1 VTRALNVLA
10 WIGTGLVFVA
20 AAVRILGWAD
30 AMTVSPDMDRYAM
43 FASWAGLALVLL
55 YTLGQWRQI
64 VAWFGHRNARYGTL
78 ASVSVLV
85 GLGILVA
92 ANYLAN
98 RENKR
103 WDLTENRQF
112 TLSDQTVKLLQG
124 LTAPVK
130 FVVFDRNTNFD
141 RFRTR
146 LTNYEYNSRQVS
158 TEYIDPDQ
166 RPVQAK
172 EYEIQQYGTVVVEY
186 MGRRERVTTDAEQD
200 ITNAL
205 IKVLNPSKKKVYFLG
220 GHGEKDTTVSERTG
234 YSGIADALKRDNY
247 EFDKL
252 VLAQTNE
259 IPADATVLVEAGPRT
274 DLLEQE
280 VPLLRDYL
288 NKSGKLLVLLDPAED
303 LKQFPPMPRLEALMA
318 EWGLQATKSVVVDV
332 SGRTSVATV
341 PVSAPPYPT
350 HPITER
356 FDLITMFPLVRAIAP
371 TAEIPEG
378 RTPLP
383 FLQTAQRSWSET
395 TMAQLDQENVDKLAP
410 ETDKGDT
417 TGPVTIGMAVAVPNK
432 TPEPPKPAEG
442 SAPEPPP
449 PAAMETRVAAIGD
462 SDFAS
467 NAYLGVE
474 GNRDLFMNT
483 LSWLAQQENLISI
496 RPREAGDRRLTLTA
510 AQTTLMFW
518 LSIVVIPGA
527 VLGTGV
533 YTWWRRR
540 SS

>member
-205 IKVLNPSKKKVYFLG
+205 IKVLNPAKKKVYFLG

-540 SS
+540 G